1 MAVLKEFRC
10 LAHGPFDGTE
20 AVCPHGCETVLR
32 EFRTAPG
39 TRSHKTKFSDKA
51 LERLANRFGLT
62 DMSNRN
68 GSVGN
73 SRTHQENPFAPVWG
87 KMPKGNSF
95 APGRGEVPV
104 DGAAGG
110 AQAAL
115 KDFGSTATTSLAPAM
130 EKLYP
135 GKKYEAEPN
144 FMDIAKTLPRVR
156 PIYDKRMQYGT
167 PQQLDALIKK

>member
-1 MAVLKEFRC
+1 MAVLKEYRC

-20 AVCPHGCETVLR
+20 AVCPHGCETVVR

-51 LERLANRFGLT
+51 LERLATRFGLT

-68 GSVGN
+68 GSVGG
-73 SRTHQENPFAPVWG
+73 SRKHPDNPYAPVWG
-87 KMPKGNSF
+87 EMPKGNVYS
-95 APGRGEVPV
+95 PGKGEIQV

-110 AQAAL
+110 APAAL
-115 KDFGSTATTSLAPAM
+115 KSIGATVDSAAAAM
-130 EKLYP
+130 KA
-135 GKKYEAEPN
+135 KYGGDYTPEPT
-144 FMDIAKTLPRVR
+144 FMDVTKTLPRVR